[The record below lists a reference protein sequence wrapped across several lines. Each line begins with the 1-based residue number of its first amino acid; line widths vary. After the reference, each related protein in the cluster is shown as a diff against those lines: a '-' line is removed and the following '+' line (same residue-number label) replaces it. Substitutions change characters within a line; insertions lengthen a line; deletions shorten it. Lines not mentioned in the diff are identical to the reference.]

1 MKGVPAMTIHEKLA
15 LMEAMKAQNAQRV
28 KEYMNQLTAAEADQ

>member
-1 MKGVPAMTIHEKLA
+1 MTIREKLA

-28 KEYMNQLTAAEADQ
+28 KEHLIHNGAAAGQTGGSR

>member
-1 MKGVPAMTIHEKLA
+1 MTIREKLA

-28 KEYMNQLTAAEADQ
+28 KEHLNQLAAAEADQ